1 MRAVESKGILSFFF
15 FIFHVSESK
24 LDMYNMLNRREIDT
38 RFLCT

>member
-1 MRAVESKGILSFFF
+1 MRAVESKGTLFFF
-15 FIFHVSESK
+15 FIFHVSKSK